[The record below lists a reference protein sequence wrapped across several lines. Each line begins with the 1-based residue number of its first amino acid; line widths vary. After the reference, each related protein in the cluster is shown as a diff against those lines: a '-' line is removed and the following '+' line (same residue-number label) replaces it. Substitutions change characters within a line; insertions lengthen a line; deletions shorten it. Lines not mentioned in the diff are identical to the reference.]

1 MPTIAYLA
9 NKFPSPVEPYVGD
22 EIKELRRRGVEVIP
36 CSARRVNDDCRQP
49 DDLQENSSLKQETLY
64 LEPLQVRIMVRAL
77 AMCFRRVGMLADL
90 YRRIL
95 FQGHETIA
103 RRLRALL
110 HTWLGAYYALLL
122 RGRSVQHIHVHHG
135 YFSSWVAMV
144 AARFLRVG
152 FSITLHGSDLLLH
165 PAWLDVKLRN
175 CDFCIT
181 ISEFN
186 RRHILNTYTQV
197 MAEKIWVQRMGVDTH
212 SPASTTTF
220 AAKNRRFTLLA
231 VGRLHPVKNHA
242 FLLRAC
248 AELLARGVPTCCWIA
263 GEGTE
268 RERLQRLIFELQL
281 SGYVHLL
288 GQLSQAQLDVSYRNA
303 DLVVLTSHSE
313 GIPLALMEAMARGVP
328 VLAPEIT
335 GIPELVVDGVTGFLY
350 QPGNTSDFIRQIER
364 IRVGAIDLQAVTG
377 AARREVVE
385 RFDREKNLKS
395 FADSF
400 LHRINASHSVIE
412 EEATS
417 HAHTLLQQI

>member
-9 NKFPSPVEPYVGD
+9 NKFPSLVEPYVGD
-22 EIKELRRRGVEVIP
+22 EIKELRRRGVEVVA
-36 CSARRVNDDCRQP
+36 CSARRASDDGGQP
-49 DDLQENSSLKQETLY
+49 DYSLENASLKQEALC
-64 LEPLQVRIMVRAL
+64 LEPLQVRIMVQAL
-77 AMCFRRVGMLADL
+77 GMCFRRAGVLTDL

-95 FQGHETIA
+95 FQGHEPIS

-122 RGRSVQHIHVHHG
+122 RERGVQHIHAHHG

-144 AARFLRVG
+144 AARFLGAG
-152 FSITLHGSDLLLH
+152 FSFTLHGSDLLLH

-186 RRHILNTYTQV
+186 RRHILNTYPQLR
-197 MAEKIWVQRMGVDTH
+197 AEKILVQRMGVDTH
-212 SPASTTTF
+212 SPASTTF

-231 VGRLHPVKNHA
+231 VSRLHPVKNHA
-242 FLLRAC
+242 FLLRVC
-248 AELLARGVPTCCWIA
+248 AELLARGVPICCWIA
-263 GEGTE
+263 GEGAE
-268 RERLQRLIFELQL
+268 RERLQELIFHLGL
-281 SGYVHLL
+281 SGRVNLL
-288 GQLSQAQLDVSYRNA
+288 GQLPKMQLDVCYRNA

-328 VLAPEIT
+328 VLAPAIT

-350 QPGNTSDFIRQIER
+350 QPGNTNDFIRQIEL
-364 IRVGAIDLQAVTG
+364 IRDGAVDLQALTD

-385 RFDREKNLKS
+385 RFDREKNLES
-395 FADSF
+395 FADIF
-400 LHRINASHSVIE
+400 LRRINDSHSLIE